1 MKNGKSRYTKII
13 LTVLTALALTCLSS
27 LTGQG
32 NGDGGSQGGSI
43 EGLWRVQYSGD
54 LEFESFDQ
62 WHKDGQEFEV
72 ANIFGLS
79 CQGTWE
85 KAGGRNVR
93 LFHTGW
99 NYDANGQL
107 LGYFNERQTLTVSQD
122 RQSYE
127 GTWELKDYDVDGN
140 QLDELSGTLHAARL
154 TVNTPL

>member
-1 MKNGKSRYTKII
+1 MKNLMIRYTKII
-13 LTVLTALALTCLSS
+13 LTVLTALALTCLPSM
-27 LTGQG
+27 TVQ
-32 NGDGGSQGGSI
+32 GDGGGGTHGSTI
-43 EGLWRVQYSGD
+43 VGLWRVQYSGD

-62 WHKDGQEFEV
+62 WHSDGQEFEV

-85 KAGGRNVR
+85 KVGARSVR

-107 LGYFNERQTLTVSQD
+107 LGYFNERQELTVSLD

-127 GTWELKDYDVDGN
+127 GTWELKDYDVAGN
-140 QLDELSGTLHAARL
+140 QLDELSGTLHATRL